1 MAKGTI
7 WELPEYKPHKGAW
20 TSKRKELFKRRG
32 YYDGTVY
39 SGNDDKL
46 GWLKYRV
53 GKEIKP
59 LFLPLARAVDID
71 AGIIPGGW
79 VLGDE
84 ETPESKAK
92 AWENAKRIIFKWSKW
107 ATKGVLYV
115 HYGAQYGVS
124 ALKVSDIQI
133 EKRIEISVVD
143 PTNLLLVYEGE
154 YSSIPSMSIWV
165 ETRGEGEKEQEF
177 AEVITATEIKTY
189 IDGVEAEV
197 DEDRDADYVNLQGRV
212 PYFEVLHM
220 ENGELLGEATFEKA
234 MGLLDEVNQLATD
247 LADIIK
253 DHGEPQWAISGAEPS
268 DLEHDGERV
277 WFLPEGSKVEIL
289 LPPIDIK
296 GVLEFIKEIKEG
308 VEEALPELAFDA
320 LKGQDKIATA
330 TLELQLLELVLKIK
344 RTRPNYDQGLIDA
357 LSFAGEMAGQMGL
370 PEVAV
375 LYDEDLIMKADR
387 EILPMDPQTRMSLEL
402 QEIVLERERAMGIDE
417 GEGGDENDYDD

>member
-7 WELPEYKPHKGAW
+7 WELPEFKPHKKAW
-20 TSKRKELFKRRG
+20 TAKRKELFKRRG

-71 AGIIPGGW
+71 AGIIPGNW
-79 VLGDE
+79 LLGDE
-84 ETPESKAK
+84 DTPESKVNSWEKAK
-92 AWENAKRIIFKWSKW
+92 KLIFKWSKW

-124 ALKVSDIQI
+124 ALKVSDLQE
-133 EKRIEISVVD
+133 EKRIEISAVD

-154 YSSIPSMSIWV
+154 YTDVPSMSIWV
-165 ETRGEGEKEQEF
+165 EKRGDGEDEVEF

-189 IDGVEAEV
+189 IDGLEQEV
-197 DEDRDADYVNLQGRV
+197 VDDRDAVYPNLQGRV

-220 ENGELLGEATFEKA
+220 ENGEVWGEATFQKA

-253 DHGEPQWAISGAEPS
+253 DHGEPQWAVSGAEPS
-268 DLEHDGERV
+268 DLEHDGDKV

-289 LPPIDIK
+289 LPPIDIP
-296 GVLEFIKEIKEG
+296 GVLEFIREIKDG
-308 VEEALPELAFDA
+308 VEEALPELSFDE
-320 LKGQDKIATA
+320 LRSKDKIATA
-330 TLELQLLELVLKIK
+330 TLELQLIELILKVK

-357 LSFAGEMAGQMGL
+357 LRFAGQMAAGMSL
-370 PEVAV
+370 PEIVV
-375 LYDEDLIMKADR
+375 LDDEDLVMDVDR
-387 EILPMDPQTRMSLEL
+387 EILPMDPQTRMSLEM
-402 QEIVLERERAMGIDE
+402 QEIILERERAMGMDE
-417 GEGGDENDYDD
+417 GGNEEEEDEE

>member
-7 WELPEYKPHKGAW
+7 WELAEFKEYKSDWSA
-20 TSKRKELFKRRG
+20 KRKELFRRRG
-32 YYDGTVY
+32 YYDGSVY
-39 SGNDDKL
+39 ARNDKKL

-71 AGIIPGGW
+71 AGIIPAGW

-84 ETPESKAK
+84 GVAESKVK
-92 AWENAKRIIFKWSKW
+92 AWENAKAMVFKWSSW

-124 ALKVSDIQI
+124 ALKVSDLQDDKIIQ
-133 EKRIEISVVD
+133 ISVVD
-143 PTNLLLVYEGE
+143 PTNLLLVYGGE
-154 YSSIPSMSIWV
+154 YTAHPAMSIWV
-165 ETRGEGEKEQEF
+165 EKRGSGDDEWEF
-177 AEVITATEIKTY
+177 AEVITPEKIRTFR
-189 IDGVEAEV
+189 DGAEESF
-197 DEDRDADYVNLQGRV
+197 DDRDGDAVNLIGKV

-220 ENGELLGEATFEKA
+220 ENGETWGEATFEKA
-234 MGLLDEVNQLATD
+234 MGLLDEVNRLATD
-247 LADIIK
+247 LAKIIK
-253 DHGEPQWAISGAEPS
+253 DHGEPQWAVSGAEPS

-277 WFLPEGSKVEIL
+277 WFLPEGAKVEIL

-296 GVLEFIKEIKEG
+296 GVLDFIKEIKEG

-344 RTRPNYDQGLIDA
+344 RTRPNYDQGLVDA
-357 LSFAGEMAGQMGL
+357 LRLAGEMAGMMGL

-375 LYDEDLIMKADR
+375 LFDEDLVMDETR
-387 EILPMDPQTRMSLEL
+387 EVLPMDPQTRMALEL
-402 QEIVLERERAMGIDE
+402 QEIVLERERAGGIDE
-417 GEGGDENDYDD
+417 GMGNDDE